1 MLQVKYCELVCS
13 AALLAIAWTGCAES
27 PSATAG
33 AIAVDTQPLARQE
46 QATPPDVP
54 EPTLLADGA
63 APRPTDLGAKLTR
76 QRHKSRRWPTVAHV
90 LLPGRRSFAE
100 NPERALSKREE
111 ALCKVKVGDT
121 MPDDFDFR
129 KSAAAPPKLADLLGK
144 KATVVVFW
152 KGDRRM
158 ALEELADLGPDV
170 IEPFGK
176 DGVAVV
182 GIAVNESAE
191 SAQEALTKA
200 GAKFTNLL
208 DADGKAFAQVGS
220 ERLPRTYVLD
230 PNGKIVWF
238 DIEYS
243 LTTRREL
250 GQTLRAITTK

>member
-1 MLQVKYCELVCS
+1 MLKVGYFESACS
-13 AALLAIAWTGCAES
+13 AALLIAWTGCAES
-27 PSATAG
+27 PNATAG
-33 AIAVDTQPLARQE
+33 AISVATESPAGQIQS
-46 QATPPDVP
+46 TPPDLP
-54 EPTLLADGA
+54 KPTQLSGGA
-63 APRPTDLGAKLTR
+63 TPRPTDLAQSSPAKDTKEGAGP
-76 QRHKSRRWPTVAHV
+76 QSRTSYFRADEASPKIPKV
-90 LLPGRRSFAE
+90 
-100 NPERALSKREE
+100 ALSKREE

-121 MPDDFDFR
+121 MPAI
-129 KSAAAPPKLADLLGK
+129 SLPQIGGSTAQLADLMGK
-144 KATVVVFW
+144 TATVIVVW

-182 GIAVNESAE
+182 GIAVNEPAE
-191 SAQEALTKA
+191 SAQVTLTKA
-200 GAKFTNLL
+200 GAKFTNLV

-230 PNGKIVWF
+230 ANGKIVWF

>member
-1 MLQVKYCELVCS
+1 MLQVKYCDLVCS
-13 AALLAIAWTGCAES
+13 AAILAIVWTGCAES

-46 QATPPDVP
+46 QSTPPDVP

-63 APRPTDLGAKLTR
+63 APRPTDLAQSSPAKSTEAGAGP
-76 QRHKSRRWPTVAHV
+76 QSRTSYFRAGEASPKIPKV
-90 LLPGRRSFAE
+90 
-100 NPERALSKREE
+100 ALSKREE
-111 ALCKVKVGDT
+111 ALCKVKVGDA
-121 MPDDFDFR
+121 MPEI
-129 KSAAAPPKLADLLGK
+129 SLPQIGGGTAQLAELMGK
-144 KATVVVFW
+144 TATVVVFW
-152 KGDRRM
+152 KGDRRI

-170 IEPFGK
+170 IEPFDK

-182 GIAVNESAE
+182 GIAVNASAE

-200 GAKFTNLL
+200 GAKVTNLV

-230 PNGKIVWF
+230 ANGNVIWF